1 MRERRIKIGVHMGL
15 PIVLEMLTTI
25 GLRNAIGGECKW
37 LMAKERR
44 DNLKPWQIEKLNEAM
59 WSIAETL
66 SETLIRYSDERQS
79 VIDQVKNALKPV
91 KTNYVYERCM
101 KHDTRWWTYRTR
113 ALHGNGYGYSFTEQE
128 VFQINLAVK
137 EISSRL
143 LSMELVPDDLDDTE
157 E

>member
-1 MRERRIKIGVHMGL
+1 MSERRIKIGVRMGL

-44 DNLKPWQIEKLNEAM
+44 DKMKPWQAEKLNEAM
-59 WSIAETL
+59 WNIAEELAYSHITY
-66 SETLIRYSDERQS
+66 SEDRQA
-79 VIDQVKNALKPV
+79 VIDQVKRVLKPV

-113 ALHGNGYGYSFTEQE
+113 ALHGNGYGYCFTEQE
-128 VFQINLAVK
+128 VLQINLAIK

-143 LSMELVPDDLDDTE
+143 LSIELESDDATTSVE
-157 E
+157 